1 MLKKFKLLPVFVLI
15 TFQISAQQTNKNQYA
30 FSLQQ
35 AVDFAIKNQV
45 SVKNAELDKK
55 IAKEKSDELLGIG
68 LPQISGSA
76 DITKFIDIPTT
87 FVPGEFFGGDPGSFY
102 PVQFGQNYSS
112 TAGLTASQL
121 LFDGSYLVGLKAS
134 RMYVDLMHKQVNQT
148 KTDLAATVSKAY
160 FNVLILQEQTQ
171 ILDANVKRLK
181 KLRDD
186 MKATYDNGF
195 AEKIDYDRTVLAY
208 NNIITEKEKL
218 DRMVT
223 LSVNLLKFQ
232 IGANVQDELTLTDKL
247 EDIKSTTMINPADT
261 IDVNNRIEMDVLQT
275 TKRLLQIDLKLKR
288 VAYLPSLAAFGSY
301 SVNASRN
308 DFDIFENKPWY
319 RTSLVG
325 LKLTVPVFDGFQK
338 ASRVKQARF
347 AVDKIDNTIQSVS
360 QGLQLEVQTARTSL
374 INALASL
381 DTQGENRKLAA
392 DVARITKKK
401 FEEGVGSS
409 LEVMDAETA
418 LKVAETNYYTALIEA
433 YIAKVD
439 YAKATGTLIKN

>member
-160 FNVLILQEQTQ
+160 YNVLILQEQTQ

-195 AEKIDYDRTVLAY
+195 AEKIDMTGL
-208 NNIITEKEKL
+208 
-218 DRMVT
+218 
-223 LSVNLLKFQ
+223 
-232 IGANVQDELTLTDKL
+232 
-247 EDIKSTTMINPADT
+247 
-261 IDVNNRIEMDVLQT
+261 
-275 TKRLLQIDLKLKR
+275 
-288 VAYLPSLAAFGSY
+288 YLPT
-301 SVNASRN
+301 
-308 DFDIFENKPWY
+308 I
-319 RTSLVG
+319 TS
-325 LKLTVPVFDGFQK
+325 
-338 ASRVKQARF
+338 
-347 AVDKIDNTIQSVS
+347 
-360 QGLQLEVQTARTSL
+360 
-374 INALASL
+374 
-381 DTQGENRKLAA
+381 
-392 DVARITKKK
+392 
-401 FEEGVGSS
+401 
-409 LEVMDAETA
+409 
-418 LKVAETNYYTALIEA
+418 
-433 YIAKVD
+433 
-439 YAKATGTLIKN
+439 

>member
-1 MLKKFKLLPVFVLI
+1 MLKKLKLLPVFLLI
-15 TFQISAQQTNKNQYA
+15 TFQISAQQATKNKLS

-35 AVDFAIKNQV
+35 AIDYAIKNQV
-45 SVKNAELDKK
+45 IIKNAQLDQK

-68 LPQISGSA
+68 FPQINGSA
-76 DITKFIDIPTT
+76 DITRFIDIPTT
-87 FVPGEFFGGDPGSFY
+87 FVPGTFFGGDSGSFY

-134 RMYVDLMHKQVNQT
+134 RMYVDLMHKQVNQS
-148 KTDLAATVSKAY
+148 KTDLAAMVSKAY
-160 FNVLILQEQTQ
+160 YNVLILQEQTQ

-218 DRMVT
+218 ERMVA

-232 IGANVQDELTLTDKL
+232 IGANVQDDLTLTDKL

-275 TKRLLQIDLKLKR
+275 TKRLLQIDLKLQR

-308 DFDIFENKPWY
+308 EFDIFQNKPWY
-319 RTSLVG
+319 RTSIVG

-338 ASRVKQARF
+338 ASRVNQARF
-347 AVDKIDNTIQSVS
+347 ALQKIDNTIQSTT

-381 DTQGENRKLAA
+381 DTQGENRKLAEE
-392 DVARITKKK
+392 VARITKKK
-401 FEEGVGSS
+401 FEAGVGSS

-418 LKVAETNYYTALIEA
+418 LKVAETNYYTSLIEA